1 MKQAFPIIVAAM
13 LGHGAMAAPPQRPPD
28 IDTRNAVPASQA
40 GKMPKTGERY
50 RTLEQQMERARPAVE
65 SAKGQ
70 SEALSAQAAQ
80 LREQLIE
87 AAARVQNL
95 EIEKADIERKV
106 ASLAGQEKSMSAAFV
121 RGRNRLSRLLAVLER
136 LQTDLPPAV
145 ALEPADALKASRG
158 AMVLGSWLPQ
168 IYGAAA
174 ALSQQ
179 LKALQKTRTA
189 LLVQR
194 RESAA
199 SAARLIEAR
208 ARLGRMVAAKEM
220 AASGA
225 AAAWQALQAK
235 FNAIAAE
242 ASDLRALLDRVS
254 VLRGGQQPDQ
264 VLVISSGGVPTQVNL
279 KPGALA
285 RPVVGP
291 VLQGGSG
298 GEQMPGVEFLTGAS
312 ASVVAPADS
321 QVLFAGPYHKS
332 GQVLILK
339 AAGGY
344 DLVLAGLGRIE
355 VRPGDRLLAGEP
367 VGWMPRRNGAKLYFE
382 LRRNGKG
389 LSPMSWLGLNL
400 RKKKT

>member
-1 MKQAFPIIVAAM
+1 
-13 LGHGAMAAPPQRPPD
+13 MAAPPQPPYD
-28 IDTRNAVPASQA
+28 IDTRNAVPVNQA

-50 RTLEQQMERARPAVE
+50 RTLQQQMERARPAVE

-70 SEALSAQAAQ
+70 SEALSAQAAK
-80 LREQLIE
+80 LRQQLIDT
-87 AAARVQNL
+87 AARVQNL
-95 EIEKADIERKV
+95 EAEKAEIDHKV
-106 ASLAGQEKSMSAAFV
+106 ALLSGQEKSMSTAFA
-121 RGRNRLSRLLAVLER
+121 RGRERVSHLLAVLER

-145 ALEPADALKASRG
+145 ALEPTDALRASRG
-158 AMVLGSWLPQ
+158 TMVLGSWLPQ

-174 ALSQQ
+174 ALSQE
-179 LKALQKTRTA
+179 LKALQKTRAA
-189 LLVQR
+189 LLIQR
-194 RESAA
+194 RESAEN
-199 SAARLIEAR
+199 AAKLGEAR

-225 AAAWQALQAK
+225 TAAWQALQVK
-235 FNAIAAE
+235 FDAIAAE
-242 ASDLRALLDRVS
+242 ASDLKALLDRVS
-254 VLRGGQQPDQ
+254 ALRGGEEPDQ
-264 VLVISSGGVPTQVNL
+264 MLVISSGGPSTQGNL
-279 KPGALA
+279 KAGSLA
-285 RPVVGP
+285 NPVVGP
-291 VLQGGSG
+291 VLPGGSG
-298 GEQMPGVEFLTGAS
+298 DDRMPGIEFLAGPS

-344 DLVLAGLGRIE
+344 DLVLAGLERVE

-367 VGWMPRRNGAKLYFE
+367 VGWMPHRNGAKLYFE

-389 LSPMSWLGLNL
+389 LSPMSWLGFNL

>member
-1 MKQAFPIIVAAM
+1 
-13 LGHGAMAAPPQRPPD
+13 
-28 IDTRNAVPASQA
+28 
-40 GKMPKTGERY
+40 MPKTGERY
-50 RTLEQQMERARPAVE
+50 RTLQQQMERARPAVE

-87 AAARVQNL
+87 TAARVQNL
-95 EIEKADIERKV
+95 ETEKADIDRKV
-106 ASLAGQEKSMSAAFV
+106 ASLAGQEKRMSAAFA
-121 RGRNRLSRLLAVLER
+121 RGRDRVSRLLAVLER

-158 AMVLGSWLPQ
+158 TMVLGSWLPQ

-179 LKALQKTRTA
+179 LKALQKTRAA
-189 LLVQR
+189 LLIQR

-199 SAARLIEAR
+199 SAARLSEAR
-208 ARLGRMVAAKEM
+208 ARLGRMAAAKEI
-220 AASGA
+220 AAGGA

-254 VLRGGQQPDQ
+254 VLRGSEQPDQ

-279 KPGALA
+279 KPGTLA
-285 RPVVGP
+285 RPVVGQ
-291 VLQGGSG
+291 VLSGGSG
-298 GEQMPGVEFLTGAS
+298 DDQMPGVEFLTGAS

-344 DLVLAGLGRIE
+344 DLVLAGLERIE

-367 VGWMPRRNGAKLYFE
+367 VGWMPRRSGAKLYFE

-389 LSPMSWLGLNL
+389 LSPMSWLGLTL